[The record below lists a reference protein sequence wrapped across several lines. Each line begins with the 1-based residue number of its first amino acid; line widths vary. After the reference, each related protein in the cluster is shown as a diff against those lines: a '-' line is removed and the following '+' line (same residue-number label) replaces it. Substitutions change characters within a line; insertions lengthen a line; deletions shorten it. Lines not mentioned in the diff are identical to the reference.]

1 MRFTSLVTSIIPEGD
16 FDGDGF
22 SNKKENELGQE
33 ALVRDEVEDGGI
45 TSRRSKTVLYFE
57 QQNSAPVDLELN
69 NSITFTYQPI
79 GTFVGK
85 FTPTDPNDSNG
96 LGAYS
101 YLFGAGAG
109 GEDNNYYQLNGNLL
123 YTASTFTTEG
133 THFIRIKYKN
143 TEVLFQGCTL
153 RLKRGKNY
161 EFVASGIS
169 SGHTFMIGGSY
180 GDTSSPLVTG
190 EALNSYQ
197 NGAKLILSIPENFSG
212 NLYYFCTYHT
222 HMIQEIQVGGS
233 ELDGAVIY
241 IDSEDPVKE
250 TLIFENGTLSS
261 IFEDDYGQ
269 TIHHLDGISYQ
280 FDQINNDQFS
290 ITMDSGEYYLFHE
303 NNGSGRLFD
312 YSNNG
317 ELDESGTWNFT
328 YSMHRWKLYDDFSW
342 SSLNPGK
349 WEIGY
354 WEGAQAPDVVDG
366 KARLHGSGYGV
377 GSVQPAS
384 FNQFVGH
391 LPLDG
396 TNQSFLV
403 LKDSSAIGVNA
414 GISLGSTFSGIYLG
428 IFEALDEGTSFANA
442 SIELNSWKQSGP
454 SFQFS
459 NSVWISGLEPIEQ
472 TLAEQSATLN
482 QNYNISIVETDNTY
496 ELYLDHELIEECPK
510 RGELLF
516 FYFGGYHDEALPW
529 DSYIENVRV
538 IRGDSGVQ
546 APQSIAGNNMYL
558 THNASNGEYSNEIEN
573 FYFGENILWS
583 LNNDNGEWDDERYSW
598 EKTSQSTANLNIFW
612 NDYEKAELDVI
623 FSDPTTATFTY
634 ISYEINGSGDVEID
648 GTGYGTIALVEESY
662 EPPFGHYFVENF
674 LPDQTSSNNF
684 FRKPGDEFFG
694 LSISQQKGLYSL
706 MGTFTG
712 DPDEDNSNQKHL
724 EIAASTVLK
733 FDEPW
738 IVGGSPFFNVPHQT
752 NLSVDYGWS
761 KVRIERTGDDGELH
775 VGLQFRP
782 SHTSGFQVSSSLYY
796 EPKVGSGYESTW
808 DSSYISTSNE
818 PSLRIVNNPSL
829 STLSFEVWGGGDWV
843 SIFSLNTAVGT
854 YLMANSTE
862 RQIPGWNPLAGK
874 NAYPMMMFE
883 LPASY
888 DSDDSMSVLSL
899 EANQVGFS
907 SYYVSSGLDSP
918 LPEELKVKLS

>member
-1 MRFTSLVTSIIPEGD
+1 MISTVTWLKDNPLGDTCRTPFTD
-16 FDGDGF
+16 
-22 SNKKENELGQE
+22 
-33 ALVRDEVEDGGI
+33 
-45 TSRRSKTVLYFE
+45 
-57 QQNSAPVDLELN
+57 
-69 NSITFTYQPI
+69 QPI

-133 THFIRIKYKN
+133 THFIRVQVMDGEGASLEKN
-143 TEVLFQGCTL
+143 FSILVLDPDEDPDGDGLSNREEIIAGTTYNLADSDGDGFSDGVEVYAGTDPTNPDDFPNAAPTDLNSTALLSVVENSPITTVVGQFTATDPDGDTLSYSLATGDGDTDNSYFLIDENGVLKTEAVFDYEESPTREIRVQANDPRGGTIQNTFIVYITNDVADDVEASFSVSGGQNDAPFFTFTDQNGETPDFSTL

-212 NLYYFCTYHT
+212 KLYYFCTYHT
-222 HMIQEIQVGGS
+222 HMIQEILVGGS

-269 TIHHLDGISYQ
+269 IIHHLDGISYQ

-328 YSMHRWKLYDDFSW
+328 YTMHRWKLYDDFSW

-442 SIELNSWKQSGP
+442 SIELNSWKQSGQ
-454 SFQFS
+454 SLQFS
-459 NSVWISGLEPIEQ
+459 NSVWISGSEPIEQ
-472 TLAEQSATLN
+472 TLVEQSATLN

-529 DSYIENVRV
+529 DS
-538 IRGDSGVQ
+538 
-546 APQSIAGNNMYL
+546 
-558 THNASNGEYSNEIEN
+558 T
-573 FYFGENILWS
+573 
-583 LNNDNGEWDDERYSW
+583 
-598 EKTSQSTANLNIFW
+598 
-612 NDYEKAELDVI
+612 
-623 FSDPTTATFTY
+623 
-634 ISYEINGSGDVEID
+634 
-648 GTGYGTIALVEESY
+648 
-662 EPPFGHYFVENF
+662 
-674 LPDQTSSNNF
+674 
-684 FRKPGDEFFG
+684 
-694 LSISQQKGLYSL
+694 
-706 MGTFTG
+706 
-712 DPDEDNSNQKHL
+712 
-724 EIAASTVLK
+724 
-733 FDEPW
+733 
-738 IVGGSPFFNVPHQT
+738 
-752 NLSVDYGWS
+752 
-761 KVRIERTGDDGELH
+761 
-775 VGLQFRP
+775 
-782 SHTSGFQVSSSLYY
+782 
-796 EPKVGSGYESTW
+796 
-808 DSSYISTSNE
+808 
-818 PSLRIVNNPSL
+818 
-829 STLSFEVWGGGDWV
+829 
-843 SIFSLNTAVGT
+843 
-854 YLMANSTE
+854 
-862 RQIPGWNPLAGK
+862 
-874 NAYPMMMFE
+874 
-883 LPASY
+883 
-888 DSDDSMSVLSL
+888 
-899 EANQVGFS
+899 
-907 SYYVSSGLDSP
+907 
-918 LPEELKVKLS
+918 